1 MTDNFVTSGFFC
13 AAADGFV
20 GSSVSGHIHTDIE
33 IFPVDQYCRPTEC
46 RLFKQRTTYFHQSNL
61 CLYPHHI
68 RIIIGSIGGDLAS
81 LGAEF
86 EGTEKIFQGPNFS
99 NDLF

>member
-46 RLFKQRTTYFHQSNL
+46 IGYLSNAL
-61 CLYPHHI
+61 LTFINPISAYI
-68 RIIIGSIGGDLAS
+68 LIT
-81 LGAEF
+81 F
-86 EGTEKIFQGPNFS
+86 V
-99 NDLF
+99 